1 MHYGRSCFSS
11 RCVTSIQIIV
21 SHIRSAIRGALVQI
35 ARCVYVSRTRGNNA
49 IIHVALTWWGV
60 LQFGASCFDICAT
73 Q

>member
-1 MHYGRSCFSS
+1 MAAPVFSPGVS
-11 RCVTSIQIIV
+11 HSFRKIV

-35 ARCVYVSRTRGNNA
+35 ARWVYVSRIRGNNA

-60 LQFGASCFDICAT
+60 LQFGASCFYICAT